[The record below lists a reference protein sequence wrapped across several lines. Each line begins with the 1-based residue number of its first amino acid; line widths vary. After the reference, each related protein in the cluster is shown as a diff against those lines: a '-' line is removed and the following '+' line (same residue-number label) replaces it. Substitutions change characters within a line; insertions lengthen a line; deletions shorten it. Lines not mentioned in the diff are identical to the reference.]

1 MSRRI
6 GTTYSM
12 IYICLPLLYIITL
25 TIYTEAITHF
35 TLSTDAAFAIIK
47 DNGKATLWDRAFD
60 IVVRTIATGTASLKS
75 CPIHRGAA
83 RSVVS
88 EVHRIPLGVSY
99 ITD

>member
-1 MSRRI
+1 
-6 GTTYSM
+6 M

-47 DNGKATLWDRAFD
+47 DNSKATLWDRAFD
-60 IVVRTIATGTASLKS
+60 IVARTIATGIASLKS
-75 CPIHRGAA
+75 CPIHREAA
-83 RSVVS
+83 GSVVS
-88 EVHRIPLGVSY
+88 EVHGIRLGVSY